1 MFAVVSLSL
10 VPIQRRLGV
19 RTLVWGVALQLIALV
34 GFLLVSFIAWGPSLI
49 WWAQPALVLLGAGQA
64 LVFSPLAQA
73 VVREVPVEAAGLSG
87 GMFSTVQQLALSLGV
102 IAIGA
107 VTTATGWSGREEVVA
122 GFVLDAVLACGVLA
136 VALVL
141 TAAAGRGHR

>member
-1 MFAVVSLSL
+1 M
-10 VPIQRRLGV
+10 PIQRRLGV

-49 WWAQPALVLLGAGQA
+49 RWAQPALVLLGAGQA

-87 GMFSTVQQLALSLGV
+87 GMFSTVQQLALSPGV

-122 GFVLDAVLACGVLA
+122 GFVLDAVLACSVLA

>member
-1 MFAVVSLSL
+1 
-10 VPIQRRLGV
+10 
-19 RTLVWGVALQLIALV
+19 
-34 GFLLVSFIAWGPSLI
+34 
-49 WWAQPALVLLGAGQA
+49 VLLGAGQA
-64 LVFSPLAQA
+64 LVFSPLTQA